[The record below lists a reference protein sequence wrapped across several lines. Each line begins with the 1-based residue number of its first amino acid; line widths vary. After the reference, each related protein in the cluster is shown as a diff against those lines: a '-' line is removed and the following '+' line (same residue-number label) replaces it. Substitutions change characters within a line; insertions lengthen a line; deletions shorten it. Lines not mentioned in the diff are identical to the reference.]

1 MENSTSSVYYGVSK
15 PRIFLASMIQSSNT
29 LFKIAMG
36 SLTYIATG
44 GFGLTVLLAGWIA
57 SAARIFDGI
66 TDPIAGMVCS
76 QGALAVRRGERRY
89 F

>member
-36 SLTYIATG
+36 SMKRVEPVAD
-44 GFGLTVLLAGWIA
+44 W
-57 SAARIFDGI
+57 S
-66 TDPIAGMVCS
+66 
-76 QGALAVRRGERRY
+76 
-89 F
+89 